1 MENSPL
7 ELYETAYR
15 LHYAENKI
23 SEALGYYEALIREFP
38 ESNECGYAVV
48 QIQKIKSNDVAAS
61 IAGSGKAHPL
71 AALSFLLC
79 LFIAGGGGVGWM
91 IVQNKLSA
99 AQRQTSLSVRALG
112 SALNGNDGEALMLLN
127 EMKLL
132 SSSDITPYELSAQI
146 YRKAGKLD
154 KARAEYDT
162 FFSLNP
168 EEKSKYKPID
178 ELVPNPAGSAGAA
191 GTAAASDKKTKK

>member
-23 SEALGYYEALIREFP
+23 PEALKYYEALIKEFP

-61 IAGSGKAHPL
+61 VAGKNKAHPL
-71 AALSFLLC
+71 TTLSFLLC
-79 LFIAGGGGVGWM
+79 LLIIACGGGACLVLK
-91 IVQNKLSA
+91 NKLSA
-99 AQRQTSLSVRALG
+99 SQQQISLSVRALTNVLCG
-112 SALNGNDGEALMLLN
+112 NDEEALNLLN
-127 EMKLL
+127 EMKFL
-132 SSSDITPYELSAQI
+132 SKTDITPYELSAQI
-146 YRKAGKLD
+146 YRKAGKID

-168 EEKSKYKPID
+168 GERGKYKSMD
-178 ELVPNPAGSAGAA
+178 ELVPDPA
-191 GTAAASDKKTKK
+191 KKLKK

>member
-23 SEALGYYEALIREFP
+23 PEALKYYEALIKEFP

-61 IAGSGKAHPL
+61 VAGKSKAHPL
-71 AALSFLLC
+71 ATLSFLLC
-79 LFIAGGGGVGWM
+79 LLIICGVGGGW
-91 IVQNKLSA
+91 ILLQNKLA
-99 AQRQTSLSVRALG
+99 ETQRQASLSVRAL
-112 SALNGNDGEALMLLN
+112 ANVMNGNDDDALMLLD

-132 SSSDITPYELSAQI
+132 SGADITPYELSAQI
-146 YRKAGKLD
+146 YRKNGRLD
-154 KARAEYDT
+154 KARSEYET

-168 EEKSKYKPID
+168 GEREKYRPID
-178 ELVPNPAGSAGAA
+178 ELVPDPSG
-191 GTAAASDKKTKK
+191 KRFRK

>member
-23 SEALGYYEALIREFP
+23 PEALKYYEALIKEFP

-61 IAGSGKAHPL
+61 IAAKGKAHPL
-71 AALSFLLC
+71 ATLSFLLC
-79 LFIAGGGGVGWM
+79 LFIMAGVGGGW
-91 IVQNKLSA
+91 ILLQNKLSI
-99 AQRQTSLSVRALG
+99 AQKQASLSVRAL
-112 SALNGNDGEALMLLN
+112 SNVINGNDEDALMLLK

-132 SSSDITPYELSAQI
+132 EPTDITPYELSAHI
-146 YRKAGKLD
+146 YRKAGRID
-154 KARAEYDT
+154 KARSEYDT
-162 FFSLNP
+162 FFSINP
-168 EEKSKYKPID
+168 KEREKYRTVE
-178 ELVPNPAGSAGAA
+178 ELVPDPAG
-191 GTAAASDKKTKK
+191 KKVKKGPGL

>member
-1 MENSPL
+1 MESSPL

-23 SEALGYYEALIREFP
+23 PEALKYYEALIKEFP

-61 IAGSGKAHPL
+61 VAGKSKAHPL
-71 AALSFLLC
+71 ATLAFLLC
-79 LFIAGGGGVGWM
+79 LLILGGLGGAGL
-91 IVQNKLSA
+91 ILKDKLST
-99 AQRQTSLSVRALG
+99 AQRQASLSAKAL
-112 SALNGNDGEALMLLN
+112 ANAMNGEDDAALMLLN

-132 SSSDITPYELSAQI
+132 SRTDITPYELSALI
-146 YRKAGKLD
+146 YRKSGKID

-168 EEKSKYKPID
+168 TEREKYGSME
-178 ELVPNPAGSAGAA
+178 ELVPDPA
-191 GTAAASDKKTKK
+191 KKLKR

>member
-23 SEALGYYEALIREFP
+23 PEALNYYEALIKEFP

-61 IAGSGKAHPL
+61 IAVKGKSQPL
-71 AALSFLLC
+71 ALLSFLLC
-79 LFIAGGGGVGWM
+79 LLIIGGASGGWVLL
-91 IVQNKLSA
+91 QKKLNA
-99 AQRQTSLSVRALG
+99 AQEQTSLSVRALG
-112 SALNGNDGEALMLLN
+112 NALNGNDEEALNLLN
-127 EMKLL
+127 KMKL
-132 SSSDITPYELSAQI
+132 SSGADITPYELSAQI
-146 YRKAGKLD
+146 YRKTGKLD

-168 EEKSKYKPID
+168 EEKAKYKPIE
-178 ELVPNPAGSAGAA
+178 ELVPDLG
-191 GTAAASDKKTKK
+191 DKKVKK